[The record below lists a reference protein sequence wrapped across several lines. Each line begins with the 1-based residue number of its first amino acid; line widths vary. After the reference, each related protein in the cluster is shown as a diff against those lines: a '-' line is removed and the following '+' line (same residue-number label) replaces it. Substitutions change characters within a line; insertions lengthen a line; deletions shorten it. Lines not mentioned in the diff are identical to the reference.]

1 MSRPPTKN
9 PGAASILVVDDT
21 PANLQMLVG
30 LLNDRGYRPRPV
42 TSGRL
47 AFQAAKN
54 DPPDL
59 ILLDIGMPDMN
70 GYEVCERLKAD
81 PQLRDIPVI
90 FISAHAE
97 TDDKVEAF
105 RLGGVDYVTKPF
117 QIEEVKA
124 RVAVQLELRR
134 QARELEVKNAELRR
148 LEKLRDDLV
157 HMIVHDLR
165 SPLSAMS
172 GYLGL
177 ALRAGRGTVSPDI
190 LRDIEDALKATSKM
204 NGMVNAVLDVSE
216 LEGGR
221 MKLKLGSCDLC
232 VVVGEVVAGLSVL
245 AQDRRLVMEPRRANT
260 SAVVDKEIVA
270 RVVQNLVSNA
280 LKFTPAHGE
289 IRIGVDPDKGGVRI
303 SVADDGPGIADE
315 HRDTIF
321 EKFGR
326 VETHGADR
334 IRGMGLG
341 LAFCKLAVEAHGG
354 RIGVDGKP
362 GKGSVF
368 WLFLP
373 KEGPGPHEQALEGQ
387 HGSRAKQ

>member
-1 MSRPPTKN
+1 MSRRPTKR
-9 PGAASILVVDDT
+9 PCAASILVVDDT

-47 AFQAAKN
+47 ALQAAKN

-59 ILLDIGMPDMN
+59 ILLDIGMPEMN
-70 GYEVCERLKAD
+70 GYQVCESLKAD
-81 PQLRDIPVI
+81 PQLCDIPVI
-90 FISAHAE
+90 FISAHTE
-97 TDDKVEAF
+97 TNDKVEAF
-105 RLGGVDYVTKPF
+105 RAGGVDYVTKPF
-117 QIEEVKA
+117 QIEEVQA
-124 RVAVQLELRR
+124 RVAAQLELRR
-134 QARELEVKNAELRR
+134 QARELKDTNDELRR

-177 ALRAGRGTVSPDI
+177 ALRAGRGSVSPNI
-190 LRDIEDALKATSKM
+190 LRDIEDAVKATGKM
-204 NGMVNAVLDVSE
+204 TSMVNAVLDASM

-221 MKLKLGSCDLC
+221 MKLKLGSCDLGL
-232 VVVGEVVAGLSVL
+232 VVHEVVAGLRVL
-245 AQDRRLVMEPRRANT
+245 AEDRRLLMGPRRDNT
-260 SAVVDKEIVA
+260 TARADKEIVA

-280 LKFTPAHGE
+280 LKFTPAGGE
-289 IRIGVDPDKGGVRI
+289 IRIGVDPDEDGVRI
-303 SVADDGPGIADE
+303 WVADDGPGIAPE
-315 HRDTIF
+315 HRDKIF

-326 VETHGADR
+326 VETRGADR

-341 LAFCKLAVEAHGG
+341 LAFCKLAVEGHGG
-354 RIGVDGKP
+354 RIGVDGEA

-368 WLFLP
+368 WFVLP
-373 KEGPGPHEQALEGQ
+373 AGGPGSAE
-387 HGSRAKQ
+387 